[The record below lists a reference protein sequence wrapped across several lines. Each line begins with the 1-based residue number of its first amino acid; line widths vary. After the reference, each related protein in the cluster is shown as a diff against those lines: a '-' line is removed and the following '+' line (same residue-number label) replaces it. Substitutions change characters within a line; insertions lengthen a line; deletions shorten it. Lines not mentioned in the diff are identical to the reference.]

1 VPLVC
6 AADDSPG
13 AGGIALGLVQVGSQ
27 IGGAMHLKQATA
39 NCLQTA
45 NRMIF
50 APAGLEVL

>member
-1 VPLVC
+1 
-6 AADDSPG
+6 
-13 AGGIALGLVQVGSQ
+13 
-27 IGGAMHLKQATA
+27 MHLKQATA